1 MLSLRTSSGWSWS
14 LTVTVGAGVD
24 TYTNTATSAFESV
37 AALVQWLNDTSSR
50 PWGSG
55 WSWTWQR
62 QDSTAGALLVLRYNT
77 GFMLNSGASA
87 ALGFVAGAYVNTA
100 TGTTAALG
108 TWAPEPPLSVRY
120 DLGNLA
126 EGDASGNGSVRPG
139 SIGLANLGFDIEG
152 IGKAIDAARLSSVLA
167 AATSPRVA
175 WVYITWSG
183 SWADVSLG
191 EVRRTR
197 EDTTYRFSL
206 EASRRRP

>member
-1 MLSLRTSSGWSWS
+1 MLSLRTGSGWSWS

-24 TYTNTATSAFESV
+24 TYTNTATSAFESIS
-37 AALVQWLNDTSSR
+37 ALTTWLNDAGSR

-77 GFMLNSGASA
+77 GFVLNGGASA

-100 TGTTAALG
+100 TGTTSALG
-108 TWAPEPPLSVRY
+108 TWAPEPYLSVRY

-139 SIGLANLGFDIEG
+139 SIGLANLSFDIEG
-152 IGKAIDAARLSSVLA
+152 IGKAIDAARLSSILIA
-167 AATSPRVA
+167 AISPRVA

-183 SWADVSLG
+183 AWADVALG

-197 EDTTYRFSL
+197 EDTTYRFGL
-206 EASRRRP
+206 EASRGRP